1 MGTWSS
7 RLSAGRSDPNFD
19 AEGRWDREFID
30 AVHRRYQEGIA
41 SGELTPTQMVA
52 VLVRGGEPA
61 ALSGPHFD
69 AERAVR
75 QRNGVGAGGIMK
87 PGNLSAYG
95 WD

>member
-1 MGTWSS
+1 
-7 RLSAGRSDPNFD
+7 
-19 AEGRWDREFID
+19 
-30 AVHRRYQEGIA
+30 
-41 SGELTPTQMVA
+41 MVA